1 MWCASGKSYGRNLW
15 DAVRIRRSSGFE
27 SHSPLREKD
36 LDEYDHA
43 RHVSTSSEAM
53 VELDLEARERS
64 CALCKEDTP

>member
-1 MWCASGKSYGRNLW
+1 M
-15 DAVRIRRSSGFE
+15 RRSSGFE
-27 SHSPLREKD
+27 SHPLLGERD

-53 VELDLEARERS
+53 VELDVEARERS